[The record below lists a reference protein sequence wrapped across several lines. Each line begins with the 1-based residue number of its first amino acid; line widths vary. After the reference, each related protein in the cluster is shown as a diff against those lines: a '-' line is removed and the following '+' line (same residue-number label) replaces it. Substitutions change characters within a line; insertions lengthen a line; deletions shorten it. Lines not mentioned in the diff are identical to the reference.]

1 MAHSH
6 HHHNHQHEHSH
17 IHSHGNRLAA
27 TVVLN
32 IIITIAEFVGGIVS
46 GSLALIS
53 DAFHNLSDSLS
64 IIIAWIAARIS
75 KKESNQQKTFGY
87 HRAEILAALLNSATL
102 IGICIFLIFE
112 AYQRFLH
119 PQQIDGKLVIVVA
132 CIGLIAN
139 VLSVFLL
146 KANKSENLNIRAAY
160 LHMLGDAL
168 SSVAV
173 IIGAILIQVYQLWW
187 IDPLITIFIS
197 IYIMYH
203 TFHLLSD
210 TVSILM
216 QSAPEGIE
224 IQNIKDEIE
233 RLDGIDNLHHIHIW
247 SLNEKEIHFEAH
259 IDLSENKRINE
270 VDLLRAKVED
280 LLTRKFNISHT
291 TLQFEFDTCCNKD
304 ILGEKNN
311 KQ

>member
-6 HHHNHQHEHSH
+6 SHHHEHHHHEHSH
-17 IHSHGNRLAA
+17 GKKLAA

-46 GSLALIS
+46 GSLALVS
-53 DAFHNLSDSLS
+53 DAFHNLSDSLA
-64 IIIAWIAARIS
+64 IIIAWFAARIS
-75 KKESNQQKTFGY
+75 KKESNEQKTFGY

-112 AYQRFLH
+112 AYQRFVH
-119 PQQIDGKLVIVVA
+119 PQQIDGKLVIFVA
-132 CIGLIAN
+132 TIGLIAN
-139 VLSVFLL
+139 LLSVFLL
-146 KANKSENLNIRAAY
+146 KENKEGNLNIRAAY

-173 IIGAILIQVYQLWW
+173 IIGAILIHLYQLWW

-203 TFHLLSD
+203 SFHLLSD

-224 IQNIKDEIE
+224 IQIVKDEIE
-233 RLDGIDNLHHIHIW
+233 QLEGVDNLHHIHIW
-247 SLNEKEIHFEAH
+247 RLNEKEIHFEAH

-280 LLTRKFNISHT
+280 LLTQKFNISHT
-291 TLQFEFDTCCNKD
+291 TLQFEFNTCCNKN
-304 ILGEKNN
+304 ILGEKNH
-311 KQ
+311 KH